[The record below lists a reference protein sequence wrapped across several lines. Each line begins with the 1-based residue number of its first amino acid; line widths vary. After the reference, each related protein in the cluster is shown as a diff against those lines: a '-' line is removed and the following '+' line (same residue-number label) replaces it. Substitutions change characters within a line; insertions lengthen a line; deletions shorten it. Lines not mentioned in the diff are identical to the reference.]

1 MTEKKLTE
9 ARRLA
14 NEILPKVQKMQRD
27 MYLNNHVSVRIEPF
41 SSDYSFYVVVS
52 HMNDMK
58 SRSEN
63 PSFEMFYFYDFYD
76 AEENDETFERLA
88 EYVKEKSAA

>member
-27 MYLNNHVSVRIEPF
+27 TYFNNHVSLDIDVAISGF
-41 SSDYSFYVVVS
+41 SFYVNVS
-52 HMNDMK
+52 YTKDDRRHQFK
-58 SRSEN
+58 T
-63 PSFEMFYFYDFYD
+63 FYFLDFYD
-76 AEENDETFERLA
+76 AEENNETFERLA

>member
-27 MYLNNHVSVRIEPF
+27 MYFNNRVSLDIDNAISGF
-41 SSDYSFYVVVS
+41 SFYVHVS
-52 HMNDMK
+52 YAKDDGRHQFK
-58 SRSEN
+58 T
-63 PSFEMFYFYDFYD
+63 FYFFDFYD
-76 AEENDETFERLA
+76 VEENDETFERLA
-88 EYVKEKSAA
+88 EYVKAVSAA

>member
-1 MTEKKLTE
+1 MTEKELTE

-14 NEILPKVQKMQRD
+14 NEILPKVQEMQRD
-27 MYLNNHVSVRIEPF
+27 MYFNNHVSVRITPYT
-41 SSDYSFYVVVS
+41 SDCSFYVDVTY
-52 HMNDMK
+52 MNDK
-58 SRSEN
+58 KDRSEN
-63 PSFEMFYFYDFYD
+63 PSFETFYFYDFYD

>member
-14 NEILPKVQKMQRD
+14 NEILPKVQEMQRD
-27 MYLNNHVSVRIEPF
+27 MFLNNHVSVRIEPY
-41 SSDYSFYVVVS
+41 SSGYSFYVVVS

-58 SRSEN
+58 DRSEN

-76 AEENDETFERLA
+76 ADENDETFERLA

>member
-1 MTEKKLTE
+1 MTEKRLTE

-14 NEILPKVQKMQRD
+14 KEILPKVQKMQRD
-27 MYLNNHVSVRIEPF
+27 MYLNNHVSVRIEPYT
-41 SSDYSFYVVVS
+41 SGYSFYVIVF
-52 HMNDMK
+52 HMNDMED
-58 SRSEN
+58 RSEN
-63 PSFEMFYFYDFYD
+63 PSFEFFYFYDFYE

>member
-27 MYLNNHVSVRIEPF
+27 MYLNNHVSVCIEPY
-41 SSDYSFYVVVS
+41 SSGYSFYVVVS

-58 SRSEN
+58 DRSEN

-76 AEENDETFERLA
+76 ADKNDETFERLA

>member
-14 NEILPKVQKMQRD
+14 NEILPKVQEMQRD
-27 MYLNNHVSVRIEPF
+27 MYFNNHVSVRIEPYN
-41 SSDYSFYVVVS
+41 SGYSFYVDVYS
-52 HMNDMK
+52 TSDK
-58 SRSEN
+58 KGESRDFRVA
-63 PSFEMFYFYDFYD
+63 SFRFYDFYE

-88 EYVKEKSAA
+88 EYVKKESAA

>member
-27 MYLNNHVSVRIEPF
+27 MYLNNHVSVSIEPF
-41 SSDYSFYVVVS
+41 SSDYSFYVVVF

>member
-1 MTEKKLTE
+1 MTEKRLTE

-14 NEILPKVQKMQRD
+14 NEILPKVQKIQRD
-27 MYLNNHVSVRIEPF
+27 MYLNNHVSVSIEPF
-41 SSDYSFYVVVS
+41 SFEYSFYVVVS

-58 SRSEN
+58 DRSEN
-63 PSFEMFYFYDFYD
+63 SSFEMFYFYDFYD
-76 AEENDETFERLA
+76 ADENDETFERLA

>member
-1 MTEKKLTE
+1 MTEKELTE

-14 NEILPKVQKMQRD
+14 NEILPKVQEMQRD
-27 MYLNNHVSVRIEPF
+27 MYFNNHVSVRIAPYT
-41 SSDYSFYVVVS
+41 SDCRFYVDVTY
-52 HMNDMK
+52 MNDK
-58 SRSEN
+58 KDRSEK
-63 PSFEMFYFYDFYD
+63 PSFETFYFYDFYD

>member
-14 NEILPKVQKMQRD
+14 KEILPNVQKMQRD
-27 MYLNNHVSVRIEPF
+27 MYFNNHVNVGIEF
-41 SSDYSFYVVVS
+41 HNSGYSFYVDVYSTSDKKGESRDFRVVTF
-52 HMNDMK
+52 
-58 SRSEN
+58 R
-63 PSFEMFYFYDFYD
+63 FYDFYE

-88 EYVKEKSAA
+88 EYVKKESAA